1 MQGLCLQSSHLTF
14 RQYMCVKS
22 FCKKNKKFKTALMTS
37 FTLLLPPNHKRNKLQ
52 LIWIIFVIF
61 VGSSFSDLFLL
72 TLLKALLSL
81 NYVLQG
87 RNFYAILHGSF
98 SMLVN
103 LMILKN
109 ADPLLFGRQNPF
121 LYKFFDVIR

>member
-1 MQGLCLQSSHLTF
+1 MDYFRHFRWKFVFRTF
-14 RQYMCVKS
+14 S
-22 FCKKNKKFKTALMTS
+22 
-37 FTLLLPPNHKRNKLQ
+37 
-52 LIWIIFVIF
+52 
-61 VGSSFSDLFLL
+61 
-72 TLLKALLSL
+72 LLKALLSL

>member
-1 MQGLCLQSSHLTF
+1 
-14 RQYMCVKS
+14 
-22 FCKKNKKFKTALMTS
+22 MTS